1 MCLAVPVQIIQILD
15 NHRAMVNL
23 GGIHKE
29 ISTLFIVEPQ
39 VGDFV
44 ILHVGYALTKL
55 DEKEA
60 IKTLEYCAAMLE
72 GEMVL

>member
-1 MCLAVPVQIIQILD
+1 MCLAVPVQIIQVLD
-15 NHRAMVNL
+15 SHRAIVNL

-29 ISTLFIVEPQ
+29 ISTIFIVDPT

-55 DEKEA
+55 DENEA
-60 IKTLEYCAAMLE
+60 IKTLEYYAAMLQTE
-72 GEMVL
+72 DSH

>member
-15 NHRAMVNL
+15 NHRALVNL

-29 ISTLFIVEPQ
+29 ISTIFIVEPT

-55 DEKEA
+55 DENEA
-60 IKTLEYCAAMLE
+60 IKTLECYAAMLQTE
-72 GEMVL
+72 DAH